1 MVYKWDSFLK
11 PIAEGD
17 TVIQILDNNGLVK
30 YSIDPFS
37 VINTFINNN
46 IIKVNIKGDVI
57 LINFSNNNEAKLA
70 LPRLQQQIDD
80 LKNKVP
86 NFIDKK
92 IENYVLEQLNSQTQ
106 SSTFDPLNINSDL
119 IPATGSTYDL
129 GATAGYNWRD
139 LYLSGDTIYLGDSTI
154 KSEDNNII
162 IDNLILGGPT
172 SQGGILLT
180 TDGDSVLVN
189 GNPIESV
196 TLPYLKLTNN
206 IFNPYIGDEISF
218 RKSDYGNEIDEI
230 DNSISI
236 TRGDQ
241 QGIYNIELEAG
252 WDDTDRDGISPEG
265 TIWNLD
271 GWDNLTNLEQRRYYS
286 FYDVYRGEIGSN
298 IINSEP
304 IMKDVSNNKYYK
316 FDFTV
321 WGNSS
326 SGAPVTY
333 TRIQI
338 DQLTG
343 EEIGDPVTFSKNGYD
358 DPTQVNDPIDNN
370 LTIARGNNQGIYNI
384 ELEDS
389 WDIDGDDENSPEG
402 TLWNS
407 DGWGDLTDI
416 KSRAYVSFKESLDY
430 NIGDNILGTE
440 LIMYDTIN
448 DKYWAFKF
456 TSWTRGGNGGG
467 FSYTRRQIN
476 KDIYFIKSDY
486 GDEIDEISE
495 GLHITRGDRGWLYN
509 PLVDESYDDETP
521 TGSLWNNGGWD
532 NLSDVEQRNYSSLE
546 SIWGG
551 NFRDIPGSEMIM
563 LDTTT
568 DIYWLVKFLSWTDGN
583 NGGGFS
589 YLKYQLD
596 LNILDEGITFADG
609 SKLKTSNGLGKIKS
623 TSVGGRRIEEIYG
636 YSEVE
641 FIEIQTIQ
649 SASGVA
655 IDNPS
660 VQPWDVYLDRIS
672 NVDIEAIMEF
682 ANTLNGDYSWR
693 LTLDGEVVNSTG
705 LYPYYSSQN
714 IIIFLGFDENGQ
726 YLVLPYSA
734 GSTVFL
740 ELIIGGQPVR
750 WFRAE
755 GDNLRGAII
764 DYHAYVRNLGTII
777 GTIHISRDSGR
788 YTIAHTES
796 KSGSSNIDQADLWY
810 RNENGNEREI
820 WFRRLDGQNDILK
833 VQWSAKLFYGNEYW
847 D

>member
-37 VINTFINNN
+37 IINTFINNN
-46 IIKVNIKGDVI
+46 IVKINIKSDVI
-57 LINFSNNNEAKLA
+57 LINFSTNNEAKLA
-70 LPRLQQQIDD
+70 LPLLQQQIDL

-106 SSTFDPLNINSDL
+106 SSTFNPVIINSNL

-154 KSEDNNII
+154 KSESNNII

-180 TDGDSVLVN
+180 TDGDSFLVN
-189 GNPIESV
+189 GNPIDSQSV
-196 TLPYLKLTNN
+196 LPYLKLTNQ

-218 RKSDYGNEIDEI
+218 RKLDYGN
-230 DNSISI
+230 
-236 TRGDQ
+236 
-241 QGIYNIELEAG
+241 
-252 WDDTDRDGISPEG
+252 
-265 TIWNLD
+265 
-271 GWDNLTNLEQRRYYS
+271 
-286 FYDVYRGEIGSN
+286 
-298 IINSEP
+298 
-304 IMKDVSNNKYYK
+304 
-316 FDFTV
+316 
-321 WGNSS
+321 
-326 SGAPVTY
+326 
-333 TRIQI
+333 
-338 DQLTG
+338 
-343 EEIGDPVTFSKNGYD
+343 
-358 DPTQVNDPIDNN
+358 
-370 LTIARGNNQGIYNI
+370 
-384 ELEDS
+384 
-389 WDIDGDDENSPEG
+389 
-402 TLWNS
+402 
-407 DGWGDLTDI
+407 
-416 KSRAYVSFKESLDY
+416 
-430 NIGDNILGTE
+430 
-440 LIMYDTIN
+440 
-448 DKYWAFKF
+448 
-456 TSWTRGGNGGG
+456 
-467 FSYTRRQIN
+467 
-476 KDIYFIKSDY
+476 
-486 GDEIDEISE
+486 EIDEISE

-509 PLVDESYDDETP
+509 PLVDEEYDDETPTGSLWNSDGWGTLIDVKSRNYVSFRESLDYNIGDNILGIELIMYDTINDEYWTFKFTNWTKNQNGGGFSYIRRQINKDIYFVKSDYGNEIDEISEGLHITRGDRGWLYNPLVDEEHDDETP

-532 NLSDVEQRNYSSLE
+532 NLTDIEQRNYSTIE
-546 SIWGG
+546 SIWDG
-551 NFRDIPGSEMIM
+551 NFRDITGSEMIM

-568 DIYWLVKFLSWTDGN
+568 NIYWLIKFLSWTDGN

-589 YLKYQLD
+589 YIRYKVD
-596 LNILDEGITFADG
+596 LNILNDGINFADG
-609 SKLKTSNGLGKIKS
+609 TSLKTANGLGKVKF

-649 SASGVA
+649 SASGIA
-655 IDNPS
+655 INNPS
-660 VQPWDVYLDRIS
+660 FQTWDVYLDRSS
-672 NVDIEAIMEF
+672 NPDIESIMEF
-682 ANTLNGDYSWR
+682 ANTLNVDYSWR
-693 LTLDGEVVNSTG
+693 LTLDGEVVNSSG
-705 LYPYYSSQN
+705 LYPYYVGNGQY
-714 IIIFLGFDENGQ
+714 IIIFLGYDDNND
-726 YLVLPYSA
+726 YLVLQYSA
-734 GSTVFL
+734 GSTLFL

-755 GDNLRGAII
+755 GNNLRGAII
-764 DYHAYVRNLGTII
+764 DYHAYVINLGTII

-810 RNENGNEREI
+810 RNEDSSEREI
-820 WFRRLDGQNDILK
+820 WFRRLDGQNDTLK

>member
-1 MVYKWDSFLK
+1 MYSYNKFLRQLG
-11 PIAEGD
+11 PND
-17 TVIQILDNNGLVK
+17 TNIQIQNNNGLLIWTIEP
-30 YSIDPFS
+30 YSVLNVMVNNNLLKINLKNKVIIIPFS
-37 VINTFINNN
+37 ST
-46 IIKVNIKGDVI
+46 
-57 LINFSNNNEAKLA
+57 NESKLA
-70 LPRLQQQIDD
+70 LPLFQEYLDD
-80 LKNKVP
+80 LKSRTP
-86 NFIDKK
+86 LLIDKK
-92 IENYVLEQLNSQTQ
+92 LENILT
-106 SSTFDPLNINSDL
+106 NIDSHL

-154 KSEDNNII
+154 KSESNNII

-180 TDGDSVLVN
+180 TDGDSFLVN
-189 GNPIESV
+189 GNPIDSSKQ
-196 TLPYLKLTNN
+196 TIFPYLKLTNDV
-206 IFNPYIGDEISF
+206 FNPYIGDEISF

-230 DNSISI
+230 DNNVSI
-236 TRGDQ
+236 TRGNR

-252 WDDTDRDGISPEG
+252 WDDTDRDGISPKG
-265 TIWNLD
+265 TLWNLD

-286 FYDVYRGEIGSN
+286 FYDVYRGEIGNN

-321 WGNSS
+321 WGNSWN
-326 SGAPVTY
+326 GAPVTY

-370 LTIARGNNQGIYNI
+370 LTISRGNQQGIYNI

-389 WDIDGDDENSPEG
+389 WDTDGDGQNSPEG

-416 KSRAYVSFKESLDY
+416 KSRTYVNFRESLDY
-430 NIGDNILGTE
+430 NIGNNILGTE
-440 LIMYDTIN
+440 LVMYDTIN
-448 DKYWAFKF
+448 DKYWTFKF
-456 TSWTRGGNGGG
+456 TSWTRGNNGGG

-495 GLHITRGDRGWLYN
+495 GLHITRGNRGWLYN
-509 PLVDESYDDETP
+509 PLVEEEHDDETP

-596 LNILDEGITFADG
+596 LNILGEGITFADG

-649 SASGVA
+649 SANGVA

-660 VQPWDVYLDRIS
+660 AQPWDVYLDRSS
-672 NVDIEAIMEF
+672 NTDIEDIIEF
-682 ANTLNGDYSWR
+682 SETLNVDYSWR

-705 LYPYYSSQN
+705 LFPYYTGNGQN
-714 IIIFLGFDENGQ
+714 IIIFLGFDESNN

-740 ELIIGGQPVR
+740 ELIIGGKPVR

-755 GDNLRGAII
+755 GSNLRGAII

-820 WFRRLDGQNDILK
+820 WFRRLDGQNDTLK

>member
-11 PIAEGD
+11 PLANGD

-46 IIKVNIKGDVI
+46 IVKVNIKGDVI
-57 LINFSNNNEAKLA
+57 LINFSTANEAKMA
-70 LPRLQQQIDD
+70 FPILQEQIDL
-80 LKNKVP
+80 LKDRVP

-106 SSTFDPLNINSDL
+106 SFNPLIINSNL

-139 LYLSGDTIYLGDSTI
+139 LYLSGNTIYLGDSVI
-154 KSEDNNII
+154 KSESNNII

-172 SQGGILLT
+172 SQGGVLLT
-180 TDGDSVLVN
+180 TNGDSVLVN
-189 GNPIESV
+189 GSPIESV
-196 TLPYLKLTNN
+196 TLPYLKLTNQ
-206 IFNPYIGDEISF
+206 IFNSYIGDEIAF

-230 DNSISI
+230 DNNISI
-236 TRGDQ
+236 TRGD
-241 QGIYNIELEAG
+241 
-252 WDDTDRDGISPEG
+252 
-265 TIWNLD
+265 
-271 GWDNLTNLEQRRYYS
+271 
-286 FYDVYRGEIGSN
+286 
-298 IINSEP
+298 
-304 IMKDVSNNKYYK
+304 
-316 FDFTV
+316 
-321 WGNSS
+321 
-326 SGAPVTY
+326 
-333 TRIQI
+333 
-338 DQLTG
+338 
-343 EEIGDPVTFSKNGYD
+343 
-358 DPTQVNDPIDNN
+358 
-370 LTIARGNNQGIYNI
+370 NQGIYNI
-384 ELEDS
+384 ELEESWSDS
-389 WDIDGDDENSPEG
+389 GPEG

-416 KSRAYVSFKESLDY
+416 KYRTYVSFRESLDY
-430 NIGDNILGTE
+430 NIGDNILGSE
-440 LIMYDTIN
+440 LVMYDTIN

-456 TSWTRGGNGGG
+456 TSWTRGGDGGG
-467 FSYTRRQIN
+467 FTYTRREIN

-486 GDEIDEISE
+486 GSEIDEISE

-509 PLVDESYDDETP
+509 PLVDESYDGETP
-521 TGSLWNNGGWD
+521 TDSLWNNGGWD

-568 DIYWLVKFLSWTDGN
+568 SIYWLVKFLSWTDGN

-589 YLKYQLD
+589 YLRYQLD

-609 SKLKTSNGLGKIKS
+609 SKLKTANGLGNVKFN
-623 TSVGGRRIEEIYG
+623 SVGGRRIEEIYG

-641 FIEIQTIQ
+641 FIEVQAIQ
-649 SASGVA
+649 SASGIA

-660 VQPWDVYLDRIS
+660 LQPWDVYLDRIS
-672 NVDIEAIMEF
+672 NSDIEAIIEF
-682 ANTLNGDYSWR
+682 ADTFDGDYSWR

-705 LYPYYSSQN
+705 LYPYYLDSQN
-714 IIIFLGFDENGQ
+714 IIIFLGFDENDQ
-726 YLVLPYSA
+726 YLVLPYSS

-810 RNENGNEREI
+810 RNRDGNEREI